1 MNGIFVNTKQMHKH
15 NVIFNKTVTKIV
27 TNLTKIVF
35 PHLNPTSYLKSIA
48 NSLSYSFATFARNGV
63 TAFQV
68 IPMFWKV
75 VCYLE
80 KINLKVIVATADGTS
95 TNTEFF
101 KMHKLLDGNT
111 GTDQKV
117 STHKRIDFFFRH
129 SISD

>member
-1 MNGIFVNTKQMHKH
+1 MHKH

-35 PHLNPTSYLKSIA
+35 PYLNPTSYLKSID

-80 KINLKVIVATADGTS
+80 KINLKVIAATADGTS

-101 KMHKLLDGNT
+101 KMHKLLDGNA
-111 GTDQKV
+111 GTHQKV